1 MATHSSII
9 GKFHGQR
16 SLAGYS
22 SLGQRVGYDL
32 ATEYV
37 CTDNT
42 HLLPDIVSSFFLSN
56 IRSSSG
62 FENRYIT
69 FFFFYSVGSGLIEI
83 VLTLLFPKP
92 LQYPEYLLNLRFYGR
107 HHNLF

>member
-22 SLGQRVGYDL
+22 SLGHRVGYDL

-42 HLLPDIVSSFFLSN
+42 HLLPDIFSSFFLSN

-69 FFFFYSVGSGLIEI
+69 FIFFLLCRKWADRNSAYII
-83 VLTLLFPKP
+83 VSQSSTVS
-92 LQYPEYLLNLRFYGR
+92 
-107 HHNLF
+107 